1 MAAIHE
7 DAASVLDQFVQDVAN
22 LPAEIVHLLEE
33 IEAKDKSA
41 HESRTII
48 TSRDSSIQRFNK
60 QNGFGQQNPKEEAY
74 SKQVLSH
81 FEKVQALQDEKVTL
95 SEKARLL
102 LDRQIK
108 RLDVQIK
115 ALESAGVLPPDPL
128 LPSLLNH
135 SAANRVPPLSIP
147 TTGTTTP
154 LNPSAGNVQSQ
165 PADPINNAAVAR
177 RLTQQAAQP
186 SPRHNSPAATGTITP
201 TGGVPPNAAAHLAR
215 STREPSIETK
225 RRRLTNQPATSSSLR
240 QSSLGPS
247 STPKAGTP
255 GASGRAGSAQPRS
268 SSAKPNRSSLGPK
281 VRGASSLNP
290 ASANRK
296 GSRRKGYRKGL
307 HGLKPSPSDGDDS
320 ALSEVGD
327 SENERGS
334 QSHRNGVG
342 GDATHDTD
350 MTGIEEDDEDGAD
363 GDDRK
368 YCVCR
373 HVSYG
378 NMVACDN
385 DDCEFEWFHWGC
397 VGMTKE
403 PTGTWYC
410 EACKAKLGLK

>member
-1 MAAIHE
+1 M
-7 DAASVLDQFVQDVAN
+7 
-22 LPAEIVHLLEE
+22 
-33 IEAKDKSA
+33 
-41 HESRTII
+41 
-48 TSRDSSIQRFNK
+48 
-60 QNGFGQQNPKEEAY
+60 
-74 SKQVLSH
+74 
-81 FEKVQALQDEKVTL
+81 
-95 SEKARLL
+95 
-102 LDRQIK
+102 
-108 RLDVQIK
+108 QIK

-128 LPSLLNH
+128 LPSLLSH

-154 LNPSAGNVQSQ
+154 LNPTTGNSQ
-165 PADPINNAAVAR
+165 GQPTTSINNAAAVAR

-186 SPRHNSPAATGTITP
+186 SPRHNSPAASGTITP

-215 STREPSIETK
+215 STRESSIETK
-225 RRRLTNQPATSSSLR
+225 RRRLANQPATSSSLR

-268 SSAKPNRSSLGPK
+268 SSAKPSKSGLGPK
-281 VRGASSLNP
+281 ARGASSLNP

-296 GSRRKGYRKGL
+296 GARRKGYRKGL

-334 QSHRNGVG
+334 QSHRSGVG
-342 GDATHDTD
+342 GDGTHDTD
-350 MTGIEEDDEDGAD
+350 MTGIEEDDEDGGD

-410 EACKAKLGLK
+410 DACKVKMGVK